1 MLHISEDAR
10 RVFNAMREGIL
21 IIDTDGVIVFGN
33 TAYRRFLTRE
43 GGGEDIGDVAGYVL
57 RDLRPNARLP
67 EVLKTCRPILQ
78 EPRREEGD
86 LYFVNMYPVLAED
99 GETLLGGLS
108 VVTFMEDA
116 TAFRDML
123 QTTKNRSR
131 QMLYRISKAEHSFH
145 TLVARGEKSVA
156 CRDFARRVAHSDATV
171 LLTGESGV
179 GKDVF
184 AQAIHNESPRNH
196 GVYTAINCATFNPDT
211 LDSELF
217 GYVGGAFPGAR
228 PEGKVGL
235 FEAAEGGTLLLD
247 EISEMKPEIQ
257 SKLLRTL
264 QEHTIRPVGS
274 VEEIPV
280 NVRILAASSA
290 DLEQCMREGRFRPD
304 LYYRLNTF
312 RIHIPPLRERME
324 DLPFLVRQFLGEI
337 SASMKRTIAIAPD
350 AMMQLQL
357 HDWPGNVRELRNVL
371 EFSTFLC
378 DSDGVIHRQL
388 LPAHVGA
395 AQWRDNTTLY
405 ERTRRFERAEID
417 KALQY
422 YGDDLKGKKA
432 AAAELGISLASLYSK
447 LKER

>member
-1 MLHISEDAR
+1 MTLSEDLR
-10 RVFNAMREGIL
+10 NVCNAMREGIL
-21 IIDTDGVIVFGN
+21 IIDTDGIIVFGN
-33 TAYRRFLTRE
+33 NAYRRFLTRE
-43 GGGEDIGDVAGYVL
+43 GGGEDIGDVAGYAL
-57 RDLRPNARLP
+57 QDLRPNARLP
-67 EVLKTCRPILQ
+67 EVLVTRKPILQ

-86 LYFVNMYPVLAED
+86 MYFVNMYPIFAGD
-99 GETLLGGLS
+99 GTTLLGGLS
-108 VVTFMEDA
+108 VVTFMEEA
-116 TAFRDML
+116 TSFQNML
-123 QTTKNRSR
+123 QTTKKRSR
-131 QMLYRISKAEHSFH
+131 QMLYRVSKAEHSFH

-156 CRDFARRVAHSDATV
+156 CRDFARRIAPSDAPV

-184 AQAIHNESPRNH
+184 AQAIHNDSPRSH
-196 GVYTAINCATFNPDT
+196 GVYTAINCATFNPQT

-217 GYVGGAFPGAR
+217 GYVGGAFPGTR

-247 EISEMKPEIQ
+247 EISEMKPDIQ

-274 VEEIPV
+274 VEELPV

-290 DLEQCMREGRFRPD
+290 DLEQCMRDGRFRQD

-312 RIHIPPLRERME
+312 RVHIPPLRERME

-337 SASMKRTIAIAPD
+337 SSSLKRTITIAPD
-350 AMMQLQL
+350 AMKQLQL
-357 HDWPGNVRELRNVL
+357 HDWPGNVREVRNVL
-371 EFSTFLC
+371 EFSAFLC
-378 DSDGVIHRQL
+378 EGDGVIRREH
-388 LPAHVGA
+388 LPSHVGA
-395 AQWRDNTTLY
+395 AQWRDSSTLY
-405 ERTRRFERAEID
+405 QRVHRFERAEIR
-417 KALQY
+417 KALQF

-447 LKER
+447 LKEE